1 RDGRVAPG
9 ALGGVGDAAELGDH
23 HGRVRVHVLG
33 GVVDR
38 AASLRP
44 APGDRLR
51 GRLLVGVVGGEAVGV
66 GGVVVQ
72 GDDVAAGELVA
83 VVGDD
88 GPAGVQGAGQR
99 GQGDREVL
107 LRGVVGEVAHAP
119 GLVHR
124 HPGDHARVGA
134 HLLDDL

>member
-1 RDGRVAPG
+1 GLLQGVGELGVAVTGEGGRVVQRREQPADLLAELLRLRDGRVAPG

-38 AASLRP
+38 ASSLRP

-88 GPAGVQGAGQR
+88 GPAGVQGA
-99 GQGDREVL
+99 
-107 LRGVVGEVAHAP
+107 
-119 GLVHR
+119 
-124 HPGDHARVGA
+124 
-134 HLLDDL
+134 